1 VGSGNYMW
9 PRDRLQ
15 NCGGNQTVQQF
26 NEGGRPPDELNR
38 MGNRNPYRATPGF
51 TSRKILSAQAKQD
64 IKIKPSFVPFVWK
77 GFLVVLL
84 GLVALGVSFLFKSLS
99 LLGYAALGLI
109 GLGLLIMLIG
119 VVRRNAFTYL
129 ITDSDIV
136 VKRQLLRRSVRRIP
150 FSSISDVQ
158 VSQSIVGRLAKYG
171 DVVPVTKSGY
181 GLVRGTEPGEN
192 IVAEMANVPNPD
204 KVADLIMSRL
214 RSSKVT

>member
-1 VGSGNYMW
+1 M
-9 PRDRLQ
+9 
-15 NCGGNQTVQQF
+15 
-26 NEGGRPPDELNR
+26 
-38 MGNRNPYRATPGF
+38 
-51 TSRKILSAQAKQD
+51 SAEAKQD
-64 IKIKPSFVPFVWK
+64 IKIKPSFVPFAWK
-77 GFLVVLL
+77 GFVVVLL
-84 GLVALGVSFLFKSLS
+84 GLVVYGVSFLFKSLS
-99 LLGYAALGLI
+99 LLMYVALGLV
-109 GLGLLIMLIG
+109 GLGVLGMLIG

-129 ITDSDIV
+129 ITDSDVV

-192 IVAEMANVPNPD
+192 IVAEMSDVPNPD

-214 RSSKVT
+214 RASKVT

>member
-1 VGSGNYMW
+1 
-9 PRDRLQ
+9 
-15 NCGGNQTVQQF
+15 
-26 NEGGRPPDELNR
+26 
-38 MGNRNPYRATPGF
+38 
-51 TSRKILSAQAKQD
+51 LSAEAKQD

-84 GLVALGVSFLFKSLS
+84 GLVVLGVSFLFKSLS
-99 LLGYAALGLI
+99 VLGYAALGLV
-109 GLGLLIMLIG
+109 GLGLLVMLIG
-119 VVRRNAFTYL
+119 IVRRNAFTYL

-181 GLVRGTEPGEN
+181 GLVRGTEPGEK
-192 IVAEMANVPNPD
+192 IVAEMVDVPNPD

-214 RSSKVT
+214 HASKVT